1 VGRGEGDKTG
11 GAIGSILSSL
21 TGGLITSGT
30 GEGEGEGIGQHAG
43 GALHPT
49 TTGVPGLPMGVKMVH
64 PQGLEVATIKASQPN
79 GVARYQPAIAD
90 ALAHATGPDGP

>member
-30 GEGEGEGIGQHAG
+30 GEGEGEGEGEG
-43 GALHPT
+43 RGET
-49 TTGVPGLPMGVKMVH
+49 
-64 PQGLEVATIKASQPN
+64 
-79 GVARYQPAIAD
+79 
-90 ALAHATGPDGP
+90 